1 MKTTKEFKKFISE
14 ITVGIF
20 LVTSLNPVPAFT
32 STGENDIIYPLKEI
46 SKLECRYDDFSE
58 LNSNCKQKLPILK
71 TKDYS
76 MYAIKNWGYND
87 FTRIYTMLWWASYK
101 YWWDVWNWGHM
112 WIDIATSKWTPIYAI
127 TNWTVII
134 AKELV
139 DLWNTVS
146 IEHKINWKKV
156 VSNYSHMSKILVSKW
171 DKIKTWKK
179 IWEVWSTWNSTWN
192 HLHLQIDINS
202 SFHPT
207 YYNYSSCPY
216 SYYEISENWACI
228 NELKQITVD
237 PLLLIETNWKIL
249 NNIKTTSISW
259 DNFEKE
265 NKTNNNINSNIFKK
279 TVYIWY
285 STSDTKEVQKLFT
298 LLWYYNWKISWNY
311 NEIINNIIDYQLDT
325 KVINNKNDDWAWWF
339 WPKTRAQAK
348 KDYDKLE
355 SKTLTLNTKS
365 KTNNTSNNTQ
375 IETKKISREK
385 LLTRKEIEKR
395 EVNEFI
401 NNYNIELQFV
411 NPWGNIEK
419 WKSELLKLK
428 ILDKKGKLFK
438 WNMPSWMT
446 FIVDESKIS
455 VFPKKLYYFKN
466 WKRDIILTGLKE
478 WNTNLY
484 IKIGNEKIK
493 TIPLKIYKSWAE
505 IKPEK
510 SIILWTDKIILWE
523 KKTWIIV
530 FRDNNWKNLI
540 NIEYNAD
547 ITLQTSEDLQICIKT
562 WNIKSIRNIYKTNCW
577 DEEFVDYKNITYKDT
592 VWWLLI
598 YDYKVSWNSANIDII
613 NNNTKKTINSKK
625 ITVSNPKWLNLA
637 YEYKNE
643 VIEMLEKWVVNWI
656 KKWYFLEKRE
666 LTEYDALSWIRN
678 TLINMNEDS
687 QYNNKKNE
695 IENNLRNVFAKRKNS
710 SHFTSINRKQ
720 LLNLVY
726 EYLIFDKN
734 NTWIKKEYIDLEN
747 NDNQKASKVFD
758 KNITWK
764 DKFWENY
771 FRPAVKVTRWEWA
784 YILSKVINKNEQLY
798 ITKK

>member
-1 MKTTKEFKKFISE
+1 
-14 ITVGIF
+14 
-20 LVTSLNPVPAFT
+20 
-32 STGENDIIYPLKEI
+32 
-46 SKLECRYDDFSE
+46 
-58 LNSNCKQKLPILK
+58 
-71 TKDYS
+71 
-76 MYAIKNWGYND
+76 
-87 FTRIYTMLWWASYK
+87 
-101 YWWDVWNWGHM
+101 
-112 WIDIATSKWTPIYAI
+112 
-127 TNWTVII
+127 
-134 AKELV
+134 
-139 DLWNTVS
+139 
-146 IEHKINWKKV
+146 
-156 VSNYSHMSKILVSKW
+156 
-171 DKIKTWKK
+171 
-179 IWEVWSTWNSTWN
+179 
-192 HLHLQIDINS
+192 
-202 SFHPT
+202 
-207 YYNYSSCPY
+207 
-216 SYYEISENWACI
+216 
-228 NELKQITVD
+228 
-237 PLLLIETNWKIL
+237 
-249 NNIKTTSISW
+249 
-259 DNFEKE
+259 
-265 NKTNNNINSNIFKK
+265 
-279 TVYIWY
+279 
-285 STSDTKEVQKLFT
+285 
-298 LLWYYNWKISWNY
+298 
-311 NEIINNIIDYQLDT
+311 
-325 KVINNKNDDWAWWF
+325 
-339 WPKTRAQAK
+339 
-348 KDYDKLE
+348 
-355 SKTLTLNTKS
+355 
-365 KTNNTSNNTQ
+365 
-375 IETKKISREK
+375 
-385 LLTRKEIEKR
+385 
-395 EVNEFI
+395 
-401 NNYNIELQFV
+401 
-411 NPWGNIEK
+411 
-419 WKSELLKLK
+419 
-428 ILDKKGKLFK
+428 
-438 WNMPSWMT
+438 MPSWMT